1 MDTIGKRLDAFLE
14 QKGVSVTDFGDK
26 IGVHPNSIYRL
37 IKEGRGMNSTTMMKI
52 VEMFPSINL
61 HWLITGE
68 GPQTK
73 SNYEEVNQDV
83 QKEDAPFYP
92 KNEDRELK
100 HKVQAILKNEVVLDA
115 FVEILKRWNKN

>member
-1 MDTIGKRLDAFLE
+1 MKNAFLE

-52 VEMFPSINL
+52 LEMFPSINL
-61 HWLITGE
+61 HWLVTGE

-73 SNYEEVNQDV
+73 SNVEHVYHDVKEEDDPYYQ
-83 QKEDAPFYP
+83 
-92 KNEDRELK
+92 KNEDKELK

-115 FVEILKRWNKN
+115 FVEILKKWNKN